1 MQYSYLLFSF
11 STSQIYLFYQI
22 NLTNCSDIQLLKN
35 PETNNWLK
43 ILAALLDPRD
53 IWLIED
59 TNYTLR
65 TQKYINNW
73 RQKQLFKNPE
83 KRK

>member
-22 NLTNCSDIQLLKN
+22 NLTNCSDMQLLKN
-35 PETNNWLK
+35 PET
-43 ILAALLDPRD
+43 AALLDPRD

-59 TNYTLR
+59 TNSALR